1 MRLVSY
7 NIRGGLGIDGRR
19 SLRRIAEVLREVDAQ
34 IICLQEVHCRLPW
47 SGFQNQ
53 LRALARWLGMPAL
66 FQNNVWLALG
76 GFGNAL
82 LTSLPVL
89 SLARHRLPNSGERAC
104 VRKLPERRGL
114 LEAVLQ
120 SPQGPLT
127 VMVTHWSLNA
137 RDRQQ
142 SAEKVAAL
150 VAARRTPV
158 LLAGD
163 FNAAADSPEMARLRG
178 LTGLCDRGSA
188 PTFPAHRPATRID
201 YVLHSPE
208 VPVTRVWVVET
219 PASDHRPVVV
229 AW

>member
-1 MRLVSY
+1 MRLVTY
-7 NIRGGLGIDGRR
+7 NIRGGLGMDGCR
-19 SLRRIAEVLREVDAQ
+19 SLRRIAEVLREVEAQ
-34 IICLQEVHCRLPW
+34 IICLQEVHCYLPW

-53 LRALARWLGMPAL
+53 LRALARWLGMPTL
-66 FQNNVWLALG
+66 FQNNVRLVLG

-89 SLARHRLPNSGERAC
+89 SLARHRLPNSGECARA
-104 VRKLPERRGL
+104 RKLPERRGL

-120 SPQGPLT
+120 GPQGPLT

-137 RDRQQ
+137 KDRER
-142 SAEKVAAL
+142 SAEEVAAL

-163 FNAAADSPEMARLRG
+163 FNAAANSPEMIRLRG

-188 PTFPAHRPATRID
+188 PTFPADKPAVRID
-201 YVLHSPE
+201 HVLHSPE
-208 VPVTRVWVVET
+208 LPVTHAWVMET